1 MILKTLT
8 MKKYALLS
16 LVALLAASCSAQEKN
31 KSDLAKETEKTTQT
45 QPKGSWQ
52 VNKEVDENGNLI
64 RYDSI
69 YSWSSTDN
77 PHGISSEELDSITKK
92 FGSYFGKDFSMFG
105 DDFSG
110 FTQNDSLFMKHFFN
124 GGFDD
129 DDLFLNHFQG
139 NMPDIQDL
147 MKQMDSLQSLFLE
160 KQRSRVLVPK
170 EADSLQQ
177 QKL

>member
-1 MILKTLT
+1 

-16 LVALLAASCSAQEKN
+16 LVAILAASCSAQEKN
-31 KSDLAKETEKTTQT
+31 KSDLAKEPGKSAQTE
-45 QPKGSWQ
+45 PKGSWQ

-77 PHGISSEELDSITKK
+77 PHGISSEELDSITQR

-105 DDFSG
+105 DEFSG
-110 FTQNDSLFMKHFFN
+110 FSQNDSLFMKHFFN
-124 GGFDD
+124 DGIDD

-139 NMPDIQDL
+139 NMPNIQEI
-147 MKQMDSLQSLFLE
+147 MKQMDSLQNLFLE
-160 KQRSRVLVPK
+160 KQQSRVLIPK
-170 EADSLQQ
+170 AADSLER
-177 QKL
+177 QKI